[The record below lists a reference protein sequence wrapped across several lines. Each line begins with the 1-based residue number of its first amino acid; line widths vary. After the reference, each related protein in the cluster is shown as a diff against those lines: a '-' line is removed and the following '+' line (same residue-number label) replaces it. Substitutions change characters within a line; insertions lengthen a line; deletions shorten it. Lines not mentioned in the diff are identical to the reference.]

1 MERNTKPTS
10 KPESVPYIVHEA
22 EIARQERHIK
32 RLWVALIV
40 AIVACVAITG
50 GFMWYLNQY
59 DFASYQQDGEGVN
72 IVGDGNGVDYNGPAR
87 ASAAQEEPSIGEG
100 QSDPQTP

>member
-1 MERNTKPTS
+1 MEKKDNLPLTR
-10 KPESVPYIVHEA
+10 PETVPYIVYEG

-40 AIVACVAITG
+40 AICACVAIFLG
-50 GFMWYLNQY
+50 HIWYLNQY

-87 ASAAQEEPSIGEG
+87 SSETQEEQINGEG
-100 QSDPQTP
+100 